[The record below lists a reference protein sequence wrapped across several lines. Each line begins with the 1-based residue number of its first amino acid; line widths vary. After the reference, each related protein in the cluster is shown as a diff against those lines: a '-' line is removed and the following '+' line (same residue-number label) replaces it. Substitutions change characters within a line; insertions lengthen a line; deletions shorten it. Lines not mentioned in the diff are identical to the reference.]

1 MTSNKYNYC
10 KVIQQNFGN
19 GFEDVSEYECNSQ
32 GVTTEMS
39 GKFKE
44 LKNGNKREISLLMHD
59 LGEYK
64 MTNYPTRVIMRRKIA
79 QTA

>member
-1 MTSNKYNYC
+1 MSAKKYNYL

-19 GFEDVSEYECNSQ
+19 GFEDVSQYECNSQ

-39 GKFKE
+39 GKFKQ
-44 LKNGNKREISLLMHD
+44 LKNGNKREIGLLMHD
-59 LGEYK
+59 LNEYK
-64 MTNYPTRVIMRRKIA
+64 ITGYPTRVIMRREIA

>member
-1 MTSNKYNYC
+1 MSAKKYNYL

-19 GFEDVSEYECNSQ
+19 GFEDVSQYECNSQ

-44 LKNGNKREISLLMHD
+44 LKNGNKREINLLMHD
-59 LGEYK
+59 LHEYK
-64 MTNYPTRVIMRRKIA
+64 ITGYPTRVIMRREIA